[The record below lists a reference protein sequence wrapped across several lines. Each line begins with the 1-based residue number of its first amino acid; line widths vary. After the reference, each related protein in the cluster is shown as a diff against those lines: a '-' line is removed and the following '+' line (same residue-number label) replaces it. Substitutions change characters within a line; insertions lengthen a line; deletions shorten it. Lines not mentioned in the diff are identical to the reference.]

1 LAVDVVSPAAN
12 ARQINTERQKETAG
26 RRQKETGGTKS
37 QQKLKTKSHILLK
50 EKNKGGE
57 SHARGLAAK
66 NIEKV
71 GKCGKLKLCHLLL
84 CEMCFNN
91 KKCGLG
97 KKEFI
102 QAA

>member
-50 EKNKGGE
+50 EKNKGGKATPAAWPQKILKKWE
-57 SHARGLAAK
+57 SAE
-66 NIEKV
+66 N
-71 GKCGKLKLCHLLL
+71 
-84 CEMCFNN
+84 
-91 KKCGLG
+91 
-97 KKEFI
+97 
-102 QAA
+102 